1 MRMSAENNGISM
13 AIGYSY
19 ARGKVTDFDA
29 LLTRAD
35 FNMYLDKGHSFHR
48 RRSDRR

>member
-1 MRMSAENNGISM
+1 MAEANANLGD
-13 AIGYSY
+13 AGYPL
-19 ARGKVTDFDA
+19 RGRFRQLLTDA